1 MGQEVV
7 DRLHRLMW
15 KAPQRIAIEIAEIW
29 ICDDESALE
38 MSQSVVLV
46 EFESVFAVSNL
57 HKGKVR
63 SPTVARNL
71 VNIEEVSKA
80 FDIRPLLTKVSLG
93 ISEGERI
100 GIVGR
105 NGAGKS
111 TLMRIITG
119 EEAPDAGRVTK
130 SNSTAIGYLAQIDN
144 ADPTATVGDVVLGD
158 REKHEWAGDS
168 RIREIF
174 TGLFGGFDDH
184 LFERTF
190 GNLSGGEKRRVG
202 LAKLLIDDIQ
212 LVLLDEPTNHLDV
225 EGVAWLAEHLKRRTD
240 LAVLV
245 VTHDRW
251 FLDEITERTWEVV
264 QGKVEEYEGGYSAF
278 VLAKAERSRQSAA
291 TEARR
296 NNLIRKELA
305 WLRRG
310 APARTTKPKF
320 RVDAANELI
329 SAEPAPRDG
338 SELLKFAL
346 NRLGKTVLEAKD
358 MQVKAGDKELLSHLT
373 WNIGPGDR
381 IGIVG
386 INGAGKSTLMR
397 VLASE
402 LQPAAGKLTTGITVK
417 IAFLTQHLDELDPT
431 WRVLEAV
438 EKVAQYVELGKGKTL
453 SASQLCERLG
463 FDRDGQWTPVGDL
476 SGGERRRLQLTRL
489 LMDAPNVLMLDEPTN
504 DFDIETLTEL
514 EDLLDSYGGTLL
526 VVSHDRY
533 FLERVCDRF
542 VGLLGDLQL
551 RDLPRGVDEYLE
563 LRHQQSTPTQNSGG
577 KGKSSSAAEERQ
589 LKKDLT
595 RVERQI
601 EKGRAEVAR
610 LTAEQETFAM
620 DPTKLVEVSEQLA
633 KVSAEL
639 VTREEEWLSITMA
652 LEG

>member
-1 MGQEVV
+1 M
-7 DRLHRLMW
+7 
-15 KAPQRIAIEIAEIW
+15 
-29 ICDDESALE
+29 
-38 MSQSVVLV
+38 
-46 EFESVFAVSNL
+46 
-57 HKGKVR
+57 
-63 SPTVARNL
+63 ARNL

-80 FDIRPLLTKVSLG
+80 FDIRPLLVKVSLG

-119 EEAPDAGRVTK
+119 QESADEGRVTK
-130 SNSTAIGYLAQIDN
+130 SNSTNIGYLAQIDN
-144 ADPTATVGDVVLGD
+144 ADPKATVGEVVLGN

-202 LAKLLIDDIQ
+202 LAKLLIDDVQ

-225 EGVAWLAEHLKRRTD
+225 EGVAWLANHLKKRSD

-264 QGKVEEYEGGYSAF
+264 QGNVEEYEGGYSAY

-346 NRLGKTVLEAKD
+346 NRLGKTVLETKD

-402 LQPAAGKLTTGITVK
+402 LQPASGKLTTGITVK

-438 EKVAQYVELGKGKTL
+438 EKVAQFVELGKGKTL

-514 EDLLDSYGGTLL
+514 EDLLDSFGGTLL

-563 LRHQQSTPTQNSGG
+563 LRHKQSIPTTSGDI
-577 KGKSSSAAEERQ
+577 KVKSSNAAEERQ
-589 LKKDLT
+589 LKKDLA

-601 EKGRAEVAR
+601 EKGKAEVIRITSELESASTSPEKLLELTELLAR
-610 LTAEQETFAM
+610 IE
-620 DPTKLVEVSEQLA
+620 SELA
-633 KVSAEL
+633 
-639 VTREEEWLSITMA
+639 TREEEWLSITLA